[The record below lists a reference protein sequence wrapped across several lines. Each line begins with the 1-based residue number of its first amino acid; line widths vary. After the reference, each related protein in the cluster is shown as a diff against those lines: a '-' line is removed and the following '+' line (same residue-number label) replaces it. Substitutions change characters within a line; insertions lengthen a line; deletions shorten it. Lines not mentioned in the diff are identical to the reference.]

1 MKKKYVS
8 PCAKHIAMSI
18 KDDLTV
24 VSNTETVGTTNNSSI
39 PYIGFGGGNTGAPA
53 PSANKGLWDEDE
65 EY

>member
-24 VSNTETVGTTNNSSI
+24 VSAKTNNSSI
-39 PYIGFGGGNTGAPA
+39 PYIGFGGGNSGAPA